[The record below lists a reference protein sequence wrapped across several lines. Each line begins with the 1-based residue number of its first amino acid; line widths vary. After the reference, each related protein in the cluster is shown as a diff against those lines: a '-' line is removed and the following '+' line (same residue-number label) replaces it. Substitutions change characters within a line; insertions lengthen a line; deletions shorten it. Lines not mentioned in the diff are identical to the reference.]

1 MVFLPTRNAFF
12 DIVSPQ
18 SEQIEFHLIITN
30 RLFDMWP
37 IFHRASFLVITC
49 LKALL
54 THHVKIGLGF
64 PAGVLRN
71 AFEN

>member
-1 MVFLPTRNAFF
+1 MFPQENEFF
-12 DIVSPQ
+12 DMVSTQ
-18 SEQIEFHLIITN
+18 SRQIEFNLIITN

-37 IFHRASFLVITC
+37 MFNGARFLVITC

-64 PAGVLRN
+64 QAGAL
-71 AFEN
+71 ETSSKIE